1 MGQLFNE
8 TGKQISEQKEI
19 TGVSTMKFK
28 DATWMSTSLLCEK
41 AYQIT
46 NAKAYVFSDSVLW
59 VGKMGED
66 PIATWKI
73 KIKWHPETSLQGY
86 ESNRWY
92 ADGVPVEKIPRNHNV
107 GPPREDSKSNG
118 ETYSVNLST
127 SKTGSS
133 SCQCTTTLHGEK
145 KEVQKDL
152 NTIHTIR
159 RGSNGRRN
167 DVELLRFRSP
177 NNRAK

>member
-66 PIATWKI
+66 PIATWKS

-92 ADGVPVEKIPRNHNV
+92 ADGVPVENIPRNHNV
-107 GPPREDSKSNG
+107 GPPREDSKSN
-118 ETYSVNLST
+118 ERPTV
-127 SKTGSS
+127 
-133 SCQCTTTLHGEK
+133 
-145 KEVQKDL
+145 
-152 NTIHTIR
+152 
-159 RGSNGRRN
+159 
-167 DVELLRFRSP
+167 
-177 NNRAK
+177 